1 MRDERDSGSVRWRR
15 VRLGLYLAA
24 IATLSTVWL
33 AHKAEAEVAERALSL
48 GRQLDRLGTIAA
60 GTTTFELN
68 GARMALTT
76 LTRTEPI
83 DVLLERFAGLCARDS
98 GGVSEQLDAL
108 GDEVPEGL
116 RSGQFGV
123 FRSMK
128 DQQGT
133 AACFARQE
141 GGGLEQTVRLLSELV
156 DTGDF
161 AALGQLRYMFVRD
174 LGNGE
179 RHVLSVTS
187 LGALPL
193 DRMFPDDRDVPGRDL
208 SFGVRPH
215 GARRLISTRFEGSKL
230 EGAIYESTLPPAQA
244 LAGYDAPMQQLG
256 FQRGSLAAIDAPY
269 VEGARVFLRNDETVL
284 VFAEAHG
291 AHTAVSSFRLANG
304 GFASVRMSR

>member
-1 MRDERDSGSVRWRR
+1 MRDEQDGKSVRWRR

-33 AHKAEAEVAERALSL
+33 AHKAEAEVAERALSI
-48 GRQLDRLGTIAA
+48 GRQLDRMSSIAA

-76 LTRTEPI
+76 ITRKEPI
-83 DVLLERFAGLCARDS
+83 GVLIERFASLCARDS
-98 GGVSEQLDAL
+98 GGVAEQLASL
-108 GDEVPEGL
+108 GDKVPDGL

-123 FRSMK
+123 FRSAQEK
-128 DQQGT
+128 EGT

-141 GGGLEQTVRLLSELV
+141 GGGLEETVRRLNELV

-179 RHVLSVTS
+179 RHVLSVSS

-193 DRMFPDDRDVPGRDL
+193 DRMFPADRDVPGRDL
-208 SFGVRPH
+208 SFDVRPA
-215 GARRLISTRFEGSKL
+215 GARRLISASVEGSKL
-230 EGAIYESTLPPAQA
+230 EGAIYESALSPAEA
-244 LAGYDAPMQQLG
+244 LAGYDAPMQKLG
-256 FQRGSLAAIDAPY
+256 FQRGNLEHVAAY
-269 VEGARVFLRNDETVL
+269 VEGARVFLREDETVL
-284 VFAEAHG
+284 VFAEARKGHS
-291 AHTAVSSFRLANG
+291 AVSSFRLANG
-304 GFASVRMSR
+304 GFVSVRMPQ